1 MTKLLVGLGSTKEGT
16 VSIEI
21 IDLESPSKTC
31 QNLPRFPL
39 ALEGP
44 FGGLGFL
51 DKPMICGGTDRHSET
66 TDDCYSLEGN
76 QWTYSNSLNT
86 ERYGAA
92 VSPSLYPS
100 QSHKFFVTG
109 GFDDLGHQL
118 NTVEVL
124 TEKGWET
131 LPKTLP
137 VTIYNHCSLL
147 YNSTAIMLIGGS
159 QNGAIAPKTYFI
171 NNENKMWTEGPQL
184 QSKRWGHACGRIR
197 KDSDSQ
203 ELSIIVAGGYD
214 ADSKFS
220 SVEILDLGSN
230 EWRKGP
236 EIPFGIQEAAMVEDQ
251 NGGVVI
257 VGGSSSSILY
267 LDTLYQLPHGG
278 EDATWTQME
287 QKLKLGRSNHVA
299 FLVSDNIV
307 DCSNN

>member
-1 MTKLLVGLGSTKEGT
+1 MTKLCVIIISFSGMTKLLVGLGSTKQGT

-51 DKPMICGGTDRHSET
+51 DKPVICGGTDRHSET

-76 QWTYSNSLNT
+76 QWTYSSSLNT

-124 TEKGWET
+124 TEKGWE
-131 LPKTLP
+131 
-137 VTIYNHCSLL
+137 
-147 YNSTAIMLIGGS
+147 
-159 QNGAIAPKTYFI
+159 
-171 NNENKMWTEGPQL
+171 
-184 QSKRWGHACGRIR
+184 
-197 KDSDSQ
+197 
-203 ELSIIVAGGYD
+203 
-214 ADSKFS
+214 
-220 SVEILDLGSN
+220 
-230 EWRKGP
+230 
-236 EIPFGIQEAAMVEDQ
+236 AM
-251 NGGVVI
+251 
-257 VGGSSSSILY
+257 
-267 LDTLYQLPHGG
+267 
-278 EDATWTQME
+278 WTQME
-287 QKLKLGRSNHVA
+287 QKLKLGRSDHVA
-299 FLVSDNIV
+299 FLVPDNIV